1 MATKRTVAR
10 RRSVLTLA
18 AATTAHAGAFVLLV
32 TMHPPSH
39 PPAPGPGATQID
51 LDLSAPEPSPPDA
64 PRSVSAASTSQSPPD
79 RLARFGGLAAK
90 IDPASAFAER
100 SLVPPLET
108 SPPSPETASSAWTFS
123 PFAASPIDM
132 RAAVTPDMVGPPR
145 PPDHAEQPPGAST
158 TGGLSEGLSQHDI
171 DLGLGR
177 GGAVPLGDRGG
188 YGARHGMPRST
199 GARPF
204 EVVVHADGTVVA
216 RVTRAQ
222 GSASG
227 WARVADAI
235 GRTVDSR
242 RMHLPTGRG
251 WRVVVRVDAKVRLPD
266 GRDVKS
272 LHGPRAG
279 VSESVLQHALEQK
292 PGSGW
297 WAEGPDGKTGVG
309 DENVA
314 PMGGELGHESRRPGK
329 RRRCRGA
336 GSSAQPGVPP
346 PMPHVSVSGKV
357 CSAAIGITP
366 AGLSLSGGCSP
377 ENIGGHGTR
386 VVSGHIVS
394 EGAL

>member
-1 MATKRTVAR
+1 VAS
-10 RRSVLTLA
+10 RSVLTLA

-32 TMHPPSH
+32 TMHPAPP
-39 PPAPGPGATQID
+39 PPAPGPGSTQID
-51 LDLSAPEPSPPDA
+51 LDLSTPEPSPPDA
-64 PRSVSAASTSQSPPD
+64 PSSVSAASTSLSPPD
-79 RLARFGGLAAK
+79 QQARFGGLAAK
-90 IDPASAFAER
+90 IDPGSAFAER

-158 TGGLSEGLSQHDI
+158 TGGLSEGLSQHDLE
-171 DLGLGR
+171 LGLGH
-177 GGAVPLGDRGG
+177 GGAVLSAAEQA
-188 YGARHGMPRST
+188 ARSADAPIDGSAT
-199 GARPF
+199 F
-204 EVVVHADGTVVA
+204 EVVVHSDGTVVA

-222 GSASG
+222 GPVSD

-235 GRTVDSR
+235 GRTVDPR
-242 RMHLPTGRG
+242 RMHLPAGRG
-251 WRVVVRVDAKVRLPD
+251 WRVVVHVDAKVRLPD

-292 PGSGW
+292 PGSGG

-309 DENVA
+309 DENTA
-314 PMGGELGHESRRPGK
+314 PMGGEIGHGHAAQGNAG
-329 RRRCRGA
+329 GA
-336 GSSAQPGVPP
+336 AAQGLAQRILPT
-346 PMPHVSVSGKV
+346 PHVSVSGKV
-357 CSAAIGITP
+357 CSATIGITP

-386 VVSGHIVS
+386 IVSGHIVS